1 VAAGPW
7 IARLLRRSARR
18 TIHEHGVRIDR
29 FKLTRK
35 RFVIAR
41 ALEDPAIANAVRAH
55 ARDHGMT
62 EEEAWQRVRSY
73 LDEIVPFFNV
83 LAYYRL
89 GHALSRVVLGVL
101 YKVTV
106 EYEHPDPFRGLP
118 RNSIVVYMMNHR
130 SNVDYV
136 VVAWVLRGDVSIS
149 YAVGE
154 WARAFPLEYLFKSFG
169 SYFVRRRYREPLYH
183 TVLRA
188 YVQLITRN
196 AVTQGIFPE
205 GRLTRDGTLGPGKIG
220 LLDGIVGVAA
230 DPALRQR
237 MYVVPVA
244 VNYDRVLE
252 DRTLL
257 RELEAGQGRPVT
269 SRFAQ
274 AWEVGRFLGWNLVRL
289 LTGRWKRYGR
299 AAVTIGSPVSIDA
312 WLEEGEATG
321 IVLSRLSRPDRL
333 ARVQSFCD
341 EILHRIGQVIPVTPV
356 PLACAAIQ
364 SFDAEFIPRK
374 ALLGRME
381 ELRDVLVELNGRVV
395 RADRDIAETF
405 DHAYRMLRMRRVL
418 ARAGDG
424 YAVLPR
430 GRPLVSYYANSIV
443 HLLGPFSAA
452 VRDRDALPAE
462 RLSEVR

>member
-1 VAAGPW
+1 
-7 IARLLRRSARR
+7 
-18 TIHEHGVRIDR
+18 
-29 FKLTRK
+29 
-35 RFVIAR
+35 
-41 ALEDPAIANAVRAH
+41 
-55 ARDHGMT
+55 MT

>member
-1 VAAGPW
+1 M
-7 IARLLRRSARR
+7 
-18 TIHEHGVRIDR
+18 
-29 FKLTRK
+29 
-35 RFVIAR
+35 
-41 ALEDPAIANAVRAH
+41 LEDPAIADAVRVH
-55 ARDHGMT
+55 ARDNGIT
-62 EEEAWQRVRSY
+62 EEEAWRRVRTW

-89 GHALSRVVLGVL
+89 GHALSRVVLGLL

-106 EYEHPDPFRGLP
+106 EYERPDPFRGLP
-118 RNSIVVYMMNHR
+118 RDSIVVYLMNHR

-183 TVLRA
+183 AVLRA

-196 AVTQGIFPE
+196 GVTQGIFPE

-220 LLDGIVGVAA
+220 LLDGIIGVAA
-230 DPALRQR
+230 DPALRER

-269 SRFAQ
+269 SRVAQ

-299 AAVTIGSPVSIDA
+299 AAVTIGSPVSIGA
-312 WLEEGEATG
+312 WLEEGEAAG

-341 EILHRIGQVIPVTPV
+341 EILDRIGRVIPVTPV

-364 SFDAEFIPRK
+364 TFDAEFIPRK

-405 DHAYRMLRMRRVL
+405 DRAYRMLRLRKVL

-452 VRDRDALPAE
+452 VRDRDSLPAD
-462 RLSEVR
+462 RLTQMR